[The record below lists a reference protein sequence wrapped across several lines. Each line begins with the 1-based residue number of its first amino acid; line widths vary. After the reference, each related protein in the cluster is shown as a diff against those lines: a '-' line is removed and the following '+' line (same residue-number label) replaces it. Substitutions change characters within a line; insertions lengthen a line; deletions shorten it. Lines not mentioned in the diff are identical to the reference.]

1 MRHVAPQ
8 MRTRFRNA
16 GPAFDVMTLLT
27 EARHT
32 HQRPERER
40 VGFVNDADRVLRPL
54 RAAESSELR
63 VESSELKG
71 VDGGATGVDEQAL

>member
-1 MRHVAPQ
+1 MTPTAFYVRHGG
-8 MRTRFRNA
+8 RTLR
-16 GPAFDVMTLLT
+16 DVRCGGRSAS
-27 EARHT
+27 EW
-32 HQRPERER
+32 
-40 VGFVNDADRVLRPL
+40 VFVNDADRVLRPL